1 MGLWLFYR
9 QKSQVVC
16 VWKDVSAQAPVDLN
30 GSSLSLSLYP
40 SLLLDT
46 PVIYF
51 YNVAKNN
58 LLDQFSLIVNRVFLY

>member
-30 GSSLSLSLYP
+30 GSSLSLSLSFP
-40 SLLLDT
+40 ATRHAGDL
-46 PVIYF
+46 
-51 YNVAKNN
+51 
-58 LLDQFSLIVNRVFLY
+58 FL